1 MRSDA
6 SMRNLRASGQLMS
19 MEGSRCSCC
28 GRRRLDTSRNLLF
41 IVRLGDGEV
50 IAFDTYA
57 LRAIA
62 RIADVSSVHG
72 VLAAPELSRICAS
85 ATGTDEIVAIDAAIP
100 KIGA

>member
-1 MRSDA
+1 MQSDA
-6 SMRNLRASGQLMS
+6 LMRNLRASCQIMS
-19 MEGSRCSCC
+19 MEGSRCLCC

-41 IVRLGDGEV
+41 IAHLGDGEV
-50 IAFDTYA
+50 VAFDTRA

-85 ATGTDEIVAIDAAIP
+85 ERGPTRLD
-100 KIGA
+100 